1 MGLFTKFLNQTRKPE
16 GFLGRV
22 MLRGM
27 SFGHASVADW
37 AMSVLDIAEPS
48 EIIELGCGN
57 GRDSGELMKKYP
69 SSRLTALD
77 YSPLSVERT
86 KANNKDMIVAG
97 RLEVVE
103 GDVSRLELAPGKF
116 DLATAF
122 ETIYFWPGLE
132 HCFAEVAR
140 VLKSGGHFM
149 IVSESDGLDDIT
161 RWFQQRIDGM
171 NVYTSDEI
179 ADALTKAGFVE
190 VKVYHHESKPWLMV
204 LAAKP

>member
-1 MGLFTKFLNQTRKPE
+1 M
-16 GFLGRV
+16 GRV

-69 SSRLTALD
+69 APRLTALD

>member
-69 SSRLTALD
+69 APRLTALD

>member
-69 SSRLTALD
+69 ASRLTALD

-190 VKVYHHESKPWLMV
+190 VKMSHHESKPWLMV